1 RDVGYLVDLGAAN
14 RVPVNLLTAI
24 GASNDAH
31 KTWTRR
37 RLANALGGIRGRRI
51 TVWGLTYKP
60 GTSTLRRSGAI
71 ELCDWLSAEGATVS
85 AHDPVVRLLPDGAGR
100 GAIGQDDPLAA
111 AAGADAPVRATPRR
125 GRREPRRAGH

>member
-1 RDVGYLVDLGAAN
+1 DFGYLVDHGGAT
-14 RVPVNLLTAI
+14 RVRVHLLTANS
-24 GASNDAH
+24 ASNDAH

-37 RLANALGGIRGRRI
+37 RLASALGGIRGRRI

-85 AHDPVVRLLPDGAGR
+85 AHDPIVRTLTNGAGL
-100 GAIGQDDPLAA
+100 GYLVHSDAMSAVYGSASAA
-111 AAGADAPVRATPRR
+111 VVQP
-125 GRREPRRAGH
+125 